1 MRFGVAVPVHGGL
14 LEPEDVAA
22 IIDDAERLG
31 YWSAWFADHL
41 AVPPD
46 GGGPFAEP
54 LAACA
59 WGLGATRRL
68 VFGTDVLVLPYRH
81 PLQVAAA
88 IATAA
93 RLARP
98 PDRLVLGV
106 GIGHLRA
113 EFAALAVDYG
123 RRGALTGDALAL
135 LRAAR
140 GGTVNQLTVMP
151 ATVPIWVGGASVAA
165 RRRAATLA
173 DGWHPLWPDPADYR
187 RLRAELDEARAD
199 AGQEGPFTWSYSCPF
214 TSLGPPVRSD
224 ARGAAPSPPWYA
236 PPFPVAEGG
245 RLRFTGGLDE
255 LAEDVAALAEA
266 GVEHV
271 VLRFVAAA
279 RRGGLTAVREQLEA
293 LAPLIP

>member
-1 MRFGVAVPVHGGL
+1 MRLGVAVPVHGGL
-14 LEPEDVAA
+14 LEPEDVAVVLE
-22 IIDDAERLG
+22 DAERLG

-68 VFGTDVLVLPYRH
+68 VFGTDILVLPYRH

-88 IATAA
+88 VATAA
-93 RLARP
+93 RLAHP

-106 GIGHLRA
+106 GVGHLRA
-113 EFAALAVDYG
+113 EFAALGVPYE
-123 RRGALTGDALAL
+123 RRGALTGDALAI

-140 GGTVNQLTVMP
+140 TGTVDGLTLVG
-151 ATVPIWVGGASVAA
+151 ATVPVWVGGASAAA

-173 DGWHPLWPDPADYR
+173 DGWHPLWPEPAEYR
-187 RLRAELDEARAD
+187 RLRTGIEELRAT
-199 AGQEGPFTWSYSCPF
+199 AGETGPFTWSYSLPF
-214 TSLGPPVRSD
+214 TTV
-224 ARGAAPSPPWYA
+224 GAAVRGDGPASPPAPWYA
-236 PPFPVAEGG
+236 PPFPVAADG
-245 RLRFTGGLDE
+245 RLRFTGGLDQ
-255 LAEDVAALAEA
+255 LAEDFSDLADA

-271 VLRFVAAA
+271 VLRFVAVA
-279 RRGGLTAVREQLEA
+279 RRGGLSAVREQLEA
-293 LAPLIP
+293 LAPLLA